1 MTDALT
7 HALDGLPR
15 PIALIAHLGAG
26 PGEALDRWRASGA
39 ETVLLVEAEPEA
51 AAELS
56 ARAAGD
62 KRVKVVHAAVSADP
76 RPRPF
81 HVANFAD
88 LSSLRAPA
96 PALRELFPGL
106 RIVSDEVV
114 TPRDP
119 VSVLGESL
127 PGEDRGS
134 ALLVLET
141 PGETLGILEA
151 LEKADALHRFDAIC
165 LQEGVEPLHDGA
177 APLAEIRDRL
187 ARAGYDLRD
196 EAQPEDPD
204 RPRLI
209 ARLDRAALRLRELKT
224 ETEAQKAEIAR
235 LRDAA
240 KASEAE
246 LGTLREANAAAKTE
260 IAALAKAQGE
270 LKTLREALT
279 TAEAARDTAE
289 SRLRQTR
296 AEMLRAEGQ
305 IRLLRDLLIDG
316 PLP

>member
-15 PIALIAHLGAG
+15 PVALVAHLGAG
-26 PGEALDRWRASGA
+26 SGEALDRWLASGA

-51 AAELS
+51 AADLL
-56 ARAAGD
+56 ARAAGEA
-62 KRVKVVHAAVSADP
+62 RVRVVQAAVSGDP

-119 VSVLGESL
+119 VAVLGESL
-127 PGEDRGS
+127 PAEDKGS

-151 LEKADALHRFDAIC
+151 LEKAGTLHRFDAIC
-165 LQEGVEPLHDGA
+165 LQEGVEPLYAGA
-177 APLAEIRDRL
+177 APMAEIRDRL

-196 EAQPEDPD
+196 EPQPEDPD
-204 RPRLI
+204 RPRLV

-240 KASEAE
+240 AASEAE
-246 LGTLREANAAAKTE
+246 LGTLREATAAAKTE
-260 IAALAKAQGE
+260 IAALTKAQTE
-270 LKTLREALT
+270 LKSLREALK

-305 IRLLRDLLIDG
+305 IRLLRDMLIDG

>member
-15 PIALIAHLGAG
+15 PVALVAHLGAG
-26 PGEALDRWRASGA
+26 SGEALDRWLASGA

-51 AAELS
+51 AADLL
-56 ARAAGD
+56 ARAAGEA
-62 KRVKVVHAAVSADP
+62 RVRVVQAAVSGDP

-119 VSVLGESL
+119 VAVLGDL
-127 PGEDRGS
+127 PGEDKGS

-151 LEKADALHRFDAIC
+151 LEQAGTLHRFDAIC
-165 LQEGVEPLHDGA
+165 LQEGVEPLYAGA
-177 APLAEIRDRL
+177 APMAEIRDRL
-187 ARAGYDLRD
+187 ARAGYDIRD

-204 RPRLI
+204 RPRLV

-224 ETEAQKAEIAR
+224 ETEAQKAEIAK
-235 LRDAA
+235 LREAA

-246 LGTLREANAAAKTE
+246 LGTLREATAAAKTE
-260 IAALAKAQGE
+260 SAALTKAQAE
-270 LKTLREALT
+270 LKSLREALK

-305 IRLLRDLLIDG
+305 IRLLRDMLIDG